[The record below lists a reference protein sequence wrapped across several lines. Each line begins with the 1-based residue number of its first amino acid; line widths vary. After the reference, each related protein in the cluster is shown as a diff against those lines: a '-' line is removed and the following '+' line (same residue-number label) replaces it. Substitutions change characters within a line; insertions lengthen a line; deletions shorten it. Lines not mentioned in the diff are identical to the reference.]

1 MMDLDLNLYLESR
14 NMKTLEEQPVNSYSY
29 VGSDTKEFKMFGAV
43 SWDGESTLCDN
54 QEVIGKTIWKET
66 LTQSFENDANSA
78 DRNEWLKLGSIQ
90 ASALKAGRMNII
102 SSVQTEILLPNCLT
116 ITRSVFIFLFGNAEH
131 IL

>member
-1 MMDLDLNLYLESR
+1 
-14 NMKTLEEQPVNSYSY
+14 MKTLEEQPVNSYSY

-43 SWDGESTLCDN
+43 SWDGESTLCDY

-78 DRNEWLKLGSIQ
+78 DRMNGLNWVPFRSSAAE

-116 ITRSVFIFLFGNAEH
+116 ITRSVFILLFGNAEH